1 MSHLIIQTMVV
12 TKAGNVQSVTNSEPI
27 LIGSFERS
35 EVEHVIHLM
44 NIESLTGTVSIRTY
58 YG

>member
-1 MSHLIIQTMVV
+1 MSRLIIQTMVV

-44 NIESLTGTVSIRTY
+44 NVESLTGTVSIRTY